1 MSRASTRPPTSTTP
15 PSLSSLVTGENR
27 GIPQLAWADL
37 QKISTAQTRHM
48 TALATGKYGLDLR
61 TLMERAG
68 ASLAALTAHLVPE
81 GPVLVVAGRGNNGGA
96 GLAAAHRLALS
107 RRSIWVVPTHEA
119 ENYSGVPKEQLEKL
133 AELPNVRVRSNL
145 PKMKFSC
152 VVDAAV
158 GVRLEGPPRG
168 RTLDVI
174 TVLNNMGCKVVSL
187 DVPSGL
193 CADDGHVPGDVV
205 TAAATLSLV
214 LPKLGVAPGGVVGD
228 LYLCGLGF
236 PDTLYS
242 DVGLEPFTP
251 PSPWGRVI

>member
-1 MSRASTRPPTSTTP
+1 MYKASTRLPTSAKP
-15 PSLSSLVTGENR
+15 PSLPKPMVTGEDV
-27 GIPQLAWADL
+27 PTLAWDAVP
-37 QKISTAQTRHM
+37 KISTAQTRHM
-48 TALATGKYGLDLR
+48 TALATGKYGFELR
-61 TLMERAG
+61 KLMERAG
-68 ASLAALTAHLVPE
+68 EGLAALCAHLVPE

-96 GLAAAHRLALS
+96 GLAAAYQLALS

-119 ENYSGVPKEQLEKL
+119 ENYSGVPKEQLERL
-133 AELPNVRVRSNL
+133 TELPNVRVRSNL

-152 VVDAAV
+152 VLDTAV

-174 TVLNNMGCKVVSL
+174 TVLNNTGSKIISL

-193 CADDGHVPGDVV
+193 CADDGHAPGDVV
-205 TAAATLSLV
+205 RATATLSLV

-236 PDTLYS
+236 PDALYK

-251 PSPWGRVI
+251 PAPWGRVI